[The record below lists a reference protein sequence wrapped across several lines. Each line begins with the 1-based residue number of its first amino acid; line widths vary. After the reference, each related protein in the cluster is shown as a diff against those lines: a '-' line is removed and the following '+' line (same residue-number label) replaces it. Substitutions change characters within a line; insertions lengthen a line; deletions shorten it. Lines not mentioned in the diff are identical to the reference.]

1 MLNMVNGFFFIDKPK
16 DLTSFEVVQTIRQK
30 LALKAG
36 VKPSKLKVGHSGTLD
51 RLATG
56 LLIVGVGEA
65 CKLLE
70 FLLDCDKEYEVL
82 AYFGAV
88 SDTYDADGK
97 ITETAEKMP
106 ASSALKN
113 LKKAISAN
121 FLGKI
126 LQVPPKFS
134 ALKIAGKRA
143 SDRVRAGEEIKLS
156 PREVEISSFE
166 ILKFDFPLV
175 SFRIKCSSG
184 TYVRSLVHDLGQKIG
199 CGAYVKELRR
209 NMIGKFSVD
218 TAVSLDNLFEQK
230 NVSMEFVAK
239 YFELMTLNGAEFH
252 ALRDGRVL
260 KSKKIEQGNFVM
272 AFYENKLVGV
282 LENANFGVKYRKV
295 IHFG

>member
-1 MLNMVNGFFFIDKPK
+1 MIFNGFLFVDKPK
-16 DLTSFEVVQTIRQK
+16 GLTSFEVVKEVRRK

-36 VKPSKLKVGHSGTLD
+36 LKPSAIKIGHSGTLD
-51 RLATG
+51 RLAGG
-56 LLIVGVGEA
+56 LLILGIGEG

-70 FLLDCDKEYEVL
+70 FLLGCDKEYEVL
-82 AYFGAV
+82 ACFGAV

-97 ITETAEKMP
+97 VGVLERFENGMP
-106 ASSALKN
+106 NKFLDGLN
-113 LKKAISAN
+113 KAIRKN
-121 FLGKI
+121 FLGKV

-134 ALKIAGKRA
+134 ALKIFGKRA
-143 SDRVRAGEEIKLS
+143 SDRVRAGEEIFMKA
-156 PREVEISSFE
+156 REIEIYDFE
-166 ILKFDFPLV
+166 ILENKFPFV
-175 SFRIKCSSG
+175 SFRVRCSSG
-184 TYVRSLVHDLGQKIG
+184 TYVRSLIHDLGQKMG

-218 TAVSLDNLFEQK
+218 MAVSLDNLFEQK

-239 YFELMTLNGAEFH
+239 SFDFLSLNPAEFH
-252 ALRDGRVL
+252 ALSDGRVL
-260 KSKKIEQGNFVM
+260 KSKKIEQGSFVM